1 MEIEFLW
8 NTSTMEKKQKDILAK
23 LRKENKELS
32 KKVTELNE
40 KVGKLDAIVNFDK
53 ADIKTLNT
61 KLNEANRRIEVQEGI
76 ISDMTDGKY
85 FENKTQKEEYKE
97 VEYVDYC
104 DI

>member
-1 MEIEFLW
+1 
-8 NTSTMEKKQKDILAK
+8 MEKKQKDMLAK

-40 KVGKLDAIVNFDK
+40 KVGKLDAVINLDK

-85 FENKTQKEEYKE
+85 FENKTQKEEHKE

-104 DI
+104 DL

>member
-1 MEIEFLW
+1 MEISFLW

-32 KKVTELNE
+32 KKVTELND
-40 KVGKLDAIVNFDK
+40 KVGKLDAMVNFDK
-53 ADIKTLNT
+53 ADIETLNT
-61 KLNEANRRIEVQEGI
+61 KLHEAKRRIEVQEGI

-85 FENKTQKEEYKE
+85 FENKTEYKE

>member
-8 NTSTMEKKQKDILAK
+8 NTSTMEKKQKDTLVK
-23 LRKENKELS
+23 LRKKNKELS

-40 KVGKLDAIVNFDK
+40 KVGKLNAIVNLDK
-53 ADIKTLNT
+53 SDIKTLNT

-85 FENKTQKEEYKE
+85 FENKTEYKE